1 MIPKRDQ
8 DTLRSHFAGQL
19 QSRVRVDLFV
29 QRPSPIIIPG
39 RPDCAFCE
47 DVQTL
52 VQELASLSP
61 RISPTLHDFY
71 TEPKAAA
78 DLGVDRIPAIVIR
91 GKSNRPMRFFGIPT
105 GAEFPALIDTLIE
118 TSRDET
124 KLQLST
130 IKLLKRI
137 RDEVKLQVFVT
148 PSCEQSPAVTRLAFR
163 IAQQHNRVR
172 ADVFEIAEFPDL
184 VQRYEVAV
192 TPTIVIDDS
201 LVLTG
206 AMDEATLV
214 DCLLKVVEGKPVD
227 PAAVKTG
234 ASTPFNVSQPQ
245 EVRLAGS
252 GLIIPR

>member
-1 MIPKRDQ
+1 MIPRRDQ
-8 DTLRSHFAGQL
+8 DALRSHFAEQL

-39 RPDCAFCE
+39 RPECVFCE

-52 VQELASLSP
+52 VQELAMLSP

-71 TEPKAAA
+71 AEPKAAT

-91 GKSNRPMRFFGIPT
+91 GKSNRPMRFFGMPT
-105 GAEFPALIDTLIE
+105 GAEFPILVETLVE
-118 TSRDET
+118 TSRDDT
-124 KLQLST
+124 KLQLTT

-137 RDEVKLQVFVT
+137 RDEVRLQVFVT
-148 PSCEQSPAVTRLAFR
+148 PSCEHSPAVTQLAFR
-163 IAQQHNRVR
+163 IAQQNNRVR
-172 ADVFEIAEFPDL
+172 ADVFEVTEFPDL
-184 VQRYEVAV
+184 VQRFQVAV
-192 TPTIVIDDS
+192 TPMVVIDDS

-234 ASTPFNVSQPQ
+234 VSTPLTLKPPE